1 MVIGSR
7 HLSRLVPFPRL
18 PILPLKRFLQLSIFV
33 LLKNSDLLPHTPVFP
48 PIGQPLIVLPS
59 VDSTNNY
66 AMAQARAGLA
76 IHGTA
81 YLAMEQTN
89 GKGQRGKSWTS
100 KPGEN
105 IMLSVVLEPKA
116 LTIGNRFILSAS
128 VALACYD
135 FLKKYTDPEMTRIKW
150 PNDLY
155 WQDRKAGGV
164 LIESGVGSSKSG
176 VGSSESGVGSQE
188 LGVAALLRVI
198 VGIGINVNQTA
209 FDEQLRNPVS
219 IKQITGKNWDI
230 LELTKEL
237 CDCLEKRY
245 LVLATKNFADKILE
259 EYRAVLYKINE
270 KVKLKKENAVFET
283 VIKGI
288 TPEGR
293 LITKDTMERTFNFG
307 EIEWVI

>member
-1 MVIGSR
+1 
-7 HLSRLVPFPRL
+7 
-18 PILPLKRFLQLSIFV
+18 
-33 LLKNSDLLPHTPVFP
+33 
-48 PIGQPLIVLPS
+48 
-59 VDSTNNY
+59 
-66 AMAQARAGLA
+66 MAQSRAGLA

-81 YLAMEQTN
+81 YLAMEQTS

-105 IMLSVVLEPKA
+105 IMLSVVLSPKG
-116 LTIGNRFILSAS
+116 LIIGSQFILSAS

-164 LIESGVGSSKSG
+164 LIESGVGSQESE
-176 VGSSESGVGSQE
+176 VGSRESGV
-188 LGVAALLRVI
+188 VALLRVI

-230 LELTKEL
+230 IKLAREL
-237 CDCLEKRY
+237 CDCLEQRF
-245 LVLATKNFADKILE
+245 LHLTTKNSAAILE
-259 EYRAVLYKINE
+259 EYSAVLYKINE
-270 KVKLKKENAVFET
+270 KVRLKKDNVVFET

-293 LITKDTMERTFNFG
+293 LITKDAMERTFNFG

>member
-1 MVIGSR
+1 M
-7 HLSRLVPFPRL
+7 L
-18 PILPLKRFLQLSIFV
+18 P
-33 LLKNSDLLPHTPVFP
+33 NTPVFP
-48 PIGQPLIVLPS
+48 PIGQPFIVLPS

-100 KPGEN
+100 KPSEN
-105 IMLSVVLEPKA
+105 IMISVVLEPKV
-116 LTIGNRFILSAS
+116 LTIGNQFILSAS

-135 FLKKYTDPEMTRIKW
+135 FLKKYTEPELTRIKW

-164 LIESGVGSSKSG
+164 LIESGVGSRELG
-176 VGSSESGVGSQE
+176 VERQE
-188 LGVAALLRVI
+188 PGVAALRRVI

-209 FDEQLRNPVS
+209 FEEQLRNPVS
-219 IKQITGKNWDI
+219 MKQITGKDWNI
-230 LELTKEL
+230 VELAKEL
-237 CDCLEKRY
+237 CNCLEKRY
-245 LVLATKNFADKILE
+245 SILTTLNSANKILE
-259 EYRAVLYKINE
+259 EYSAVLYKLNE
-270 KVKLKKENAVFET
+270 KVKLKKGNAVFET

-288 TPEGR
+288 TPEG
-293 LITKDTMERTFNFG
+293 LLLTKDTMERTFNFG
-307 EIEWVI
+307 EVEWVL

>member
-1 MVIGSR
+1 LFSLVLRLPPFTATGSD
-7 HLSRLVPFPRL
+7 PRL

-33 LLKNSDLLPHTPVFP
+33 LPKNSDLLPHTPVFP
-48 PIGQPLIVLPS
+48 PIGQPFIVLPS

-100 KPGEN
+100 KAGEN
-105 IMLSVVLEPKA
+105 IMLSVVLEPKV
-116 LTIGNRFILSAS
+116 LTIGNQFILSAS

-164 LIESGVGSSKSG
+164 LIESGVGSQ
-176 VGSSESGVGSQE
+176 ESGVEKRDS
-188 LGVAALLRVI
+188 GVIAMLRAI
-198 VGIGINVNQTA
+198 VGIGINVNQTV

-230 LELTKEL
+230 IELAKEL
-237 CDCLEKRY
+237 CDCLENRY
-245 LVLATKNFADKILE
+245 SILIKKNPNKILE
-259 EYRAVLYKINE
+259 EYNAVLYKLNE
-270 KVKLKKENAVFET
+270 KVKLKKDNAVFET
-283 VIKGI
+283 IIKAV
-288 TPEGR
+288 TPEGK
-293 LITKDTMERTFNFG
+293 LLTKDTMERTFNFG
-307 EIEWVI
+307 EIEWII

>member
-1 MVIGSR
+1 
-7 HLSRLVPFPRL
+7 
-18 PILPLKRFLQLSIFV
+18 
-33 LLKNSDLLPHTPVFP
+33 
-48 PIGQPLIVLPS
+48 
-59 VDSTNNY
+59 
-66 AMAQARAGLA
+66 MAQSRAGLA

-89 GKGQRGKSWTS
+89 GKGQRGKTWTS

-116 LTIGNRFILSAS
+116 LTIGNQFILSAV

-164 LIESGVGSSKSG
+164 LV
-176 VGSSESGVGSQE
+176 ESGVGSQE
-188 LGVAALLRVI
+188 SGVTGLLRVI

-209 FDEQLRNPVS
+209 FGEQLRNPVS

-230 LELTKEL
+230 IELAKEL
-237 CDCLEKRY
+237 CVCLEQRY
-245 LVLATKNFADKILE
+245 SILTTKNAANKILE
-259 EYRAVLYKINE
+259 EYNALLYKLNE
-270 KVKLKKENAVFET
+270 KVRLKKDNAVFET

-288 TPEGR
+288 SPDGR
-293 LITKDTMERTFNFG
+293 LLTKDTMERSFNFG
-307 EIEWVI
+307 EIEWLI